1 MLVLGAIGVLQGFA
15 TIALAFALTN
25 LVVAV
30 VEGSPVLISSLWLA
44 GLFGVRAMLAAA
56 NELVGSW
63 AGVRVSTL
71 LRERLI
77 GAWLERDADSRPEA
91 GRAQALATQGMT
103 SIEPY
108 VARYL
113 PALVSGAFLPLL
125 AIGTLSVIDWPS
137 ALIVALTVP
146 LLPVFA
152 ALIGRTTQE
161 STQHRWRSLAAL
173 SGHFLDVMRGLPTLA
188 SYGRATAQVDSI
200 AMVSQRHR
208 VATMKTL
215 RLAFMSSAAL
225 ELLATISVA
234 LVAVTVGIRLANGA
248 MPLSTAMLAI
258 LLAPEAYWPIRR
270 VGTEFHSAADG
281 VQALNDVLAE
291 IDPATRRTDAAI
303 RTDPADVA
311 VAPGETHDAPDAL
324 QPPGTLQQS
333 ETLHDP
339 ETSRGPGALRA
350 GTLEVL
356 PGQPVPVIAEAV
368 GYVFEG
374 AKAEVLKGV
383 SFSLPVGLTVV
394 TGPSGVGKSTLLE
407 LMAGLRSPTTG
418 RLTAP
423 RSHLVT
429 QRPFLAAGTV
439 RDNLTLG
446 NDCTDDEL
454 WQMLGLVGLDL
465 MVASLTQGL
474 DTRLGDDGFGLS
486 AGQRARLTLAR
497 AALSTAPLVLLD
509 EPTAHLDDAS
519 AALAH
524 QLIQKLAELRTV
536 VAVTHR
542 PELLELA
549 DDHIHLTPR
558 LTGPAPISQ
567 GPSRD
572 RPQAAMADHGGRSP
586 AGPVMDAFTLP
597 GPDVGSAPEDRS

>member
-1 MLVLGAIGVLQGFA
+1 MRAFDHRLLTEVPATRRPVVALGAIGVVQGLA

-30 VEGSPVLISSLWLA
+30 VEGHEVLTPGVWLV
-44 GLFGVRAMLAAA
+44 GLFTVRALLAVA

-63 AGVRVSTL
+63 AGLRVSTV

-77 GAWLERDADSRPEA
+77 AAWMERDADSSPET

-125 AIGTLSVIDWPS
+125 AIGTLAFVDWPS

-152 ALIGRTTQE
+152 ALIGHTTAE
-161 STQHRWRSLAAL
+161 STQRRWRSLSAL
-173 SGHFLDVMRGLPTLA
+173 SGHFLDVMRGLPTLV
-188 SYGRATAQVDSI
+188 SYGRAEAQVETI
-200 AMVSQRHR
+200 ADVSRRHR
-208 VATMKTL
+208 LATMKTL

-248 MPLSTAMLAI
+248 MPLGTAMLAI

-270 VGTEFHSAADG
+270 VGAEFHAAADG
-281 VQALNDVLAE
+281 AVALGDVISELDPTTHRPDTADRAFSPVHDAETRDPRCPVGVEGVRYGYPGAPTDVLSDLSLE
-291 IDPATRRTDAAI
+291 
-303 RTDPADVA
+303 
-311 VAPGETHDAPDAL
+311 
-324 QPPGTLQQS
+324 
-333 ETLHDP
+333 
-339 ETSRGPGALRA
+339 LR
-350 GTLEVL
+350 
-356 PGQPVPVIAEAV
+356 I
-368 GYVFEG
+368 
-374 AKAEVLKGV
+374 
-383 SFSLPVGLTVV
+383 GLTVV
-394 TGPSGVGKSTLLE
+394 TGPSGAGKSTLLE
-407 LMAGLRSPTTG
+407 LLAGLRHPSAGTV
-418 RLTAP
+418 TAP

-429 QRPFLAAGTV
+429 QRPFLAPGTV

-446 NDCTDDEL
+446 NDSTDDEL
-454 WQMLGLVGLDL
+454 WDVLREVGLDGMIAAL
-465 MVASLTQGL
+465 AHGL

-497 AALSTAPLVLLD
+497 AALSTAPLLLLD
-509 EPTAHLDDAS
+509 EPTAHLDEQS

-524 QLIQKLAELRTV
+524 HMIQRLAVLRTV

-542 PELLELA
+542 PELLTLA
-549 DDHIHLTPR
+549 DQHIRIAL
-558 LTGPAPISQ
+558 
-567 GPSRD
+567 
-572 RPQAAMADHGGRSP
+572 RPTSNL
-586 AGPVMDAFTLP
+586 VEVL
-597 GPDVGSAPEDRS
+597 S

>member
-1 MLVLGAIGVLQGFA
+1 MSRPFDPRVLSLAPATRRPVLVLGAIGVLQGFA
-15 TIALAFALTN
+15 TIALAFAVTN

-30 VEGSPVLISSLWLA
+30 VEGSPVLRSSLWLA
-44 GLFGVRAMLAAA
+44 GVFGVRAMLAAA

-113 PALVSGAFLPLL
+113 PALVAGALLPVL
-125 AIGTLSVIDWPS
+125 AIGTLAVIDWPS

-161 STQHRWRSLAAL
+161 STQRRWRALAAL

-188 SYGRATAQVDSI
+188 SYGRASAQVDSI
-200 AMVSQRHR
+200 ATVSQRHR

-234 LVAVTVGIRLANGA
+234 MVAVAVGIRLAYGT
-248 MPLSTAMLAI
+248 MPLSAAMLAI

-281 VQALNDVLAE
+281 AEALNDVLAE
-291 IDPATRRTDAAI
+291 IDPVSRRA
-303 RTDPADVA
+303 DPKDV
-311 VAPGETHDAPDAL
+311 VTPGEAGDAPQTLRLPRTL
-324 QPPGTLQQS
+324 QPPGTL
-333 ETLHDP
+333 E
-339 ETSRGPGALRA
+339 GM
-350 GTLEVL
+350 
-356 PGQPVPVIAEAV
+356 PGQPVPVSAEAM
-368 GYVFEG
+368 GYVFPG
-374 AKAEVLKGV
+374 ANTDVLKDV
-383 SFSLPVGLTVV
+383 SFTLPVGLTVV

-407 LMAGLRSPTTG
+407 LMAGLRSPTSG

-423 RSHLVT
+423 PSHLVT

-465 MVASLTQGL
+465 MVAGLARGL

-497 AALSTAPLVLLD
+497 AALSSAPLVLLD
-509 EPTAHLDDAS
+509 EPTAHLDDES

-542 PELLELA
+542 PELLGLA
-549 DDHIHLTPR
+549 DEHIQLTPR
-558 LTGPAPISQ
+558 LSGPAP
-567 GPSRD
+567 D
-572 RPQAAMADHGGRSP
+572 LAE
-586 AGPVMDAFTLP
+586 VLT
-597 GPDVGSAPEDRS
+597 

>member
-1 MLVLGAIGVLQGFA
+1 VLALGAIGLLQGLA
-15 TIALAFALTN
+15 TIGLAFALTD
-25 LVVAV
+25 LVVSV
-30 VEGSPVLISSLWLA
+30 VQGRPVLTASVWLVA
-44 GLFGVRAMLAAA
+44 LFILRALLAAA
-56 NELVGSW
+56 SELTGSW
-63 AGVRVSTL
+63 AGLRVSTL
-71 LRERLI
+71 LREELI
-77 GAWLERDADSRPEA
+77 AAWLRRDADSRPEA

-113 PALVSGAFLPLL
+113 PALVSASFLPLL
-125 AIGTLSVIDWPS
+125 AIGTLTVVDWPS

-152 ALIGRTTQE
+152 ALIGQTTQE
-161 STQHRWRSLAAL
+161 STRRRWRSLSAL

-200 AMVSQRHR
+200 AEVSQRHR
-208 VATMKTL
+208 LATMKTL

-281 VQALNDVLAE
+281 AEALSDVLAE
-291 IDPATRRTDAAI
+291 MDATTAGQGPDFV
-303 RTDPADVA
+303 VA
-311 VAPGETHDAPDAL
+311 GPGGTQDSSESSDAPRTTDYV
-324 QPPGTLQQS
+324 S
-333 ETLHDP
+333 VSDE
-339 ETSRGPGALRA
+339 
-350 GTLEVL
+350 
-356 PGQPVPVIAEAV
+356 PVPVV
-368 GYVFEG
+368 GKELGYAFPG
-374 AKAEVLKGV
+374 TTTGVLEDV
-383 SFSLPVGLTVV
+383 SFNLSLGLTVV
-394 TGPSGVGKSTLLE
+394 TGRSGVGKSTLLE
-407 LMAGLRSPTTG
+407 LMAGLRRPSSG
-418 RLTAP
+418 SLTAP
-423 RSHLVT
+423 RSHLVS

-454 WQMLGLVGLDL
+454 WQVLGIVGLDL
-465 MVASLTQGL
+465 MVISLEHGL

-486 AGQRARLTLAR
+486 AGQRARLSLAR

-509 EPTAHLDDAS
+509 EPTAHLDEESAS
-519 AALAH
+519 LAH
-524 QLIQKLAELRTV
+524 RLIQRLAELRTV

-542 PELLELA
+542 PELLALA
-549 DDHIHLTPR
+549 DEHIHLGQHEP
-558 LTGPAPISQ
+558 GPAPDLR
-567 GPSRD
+567 GV
-572 RPQAAMADHGGRSP
+572 RS
-586 AGPVMDAFTLP
+586 
-597 GPDVGSAPEDRS
+597 